1 MILFDFATPAEQ
13 ARVKVMLRPEDS
25 PLFSPTRHGPAF
37 SPKFDA
43 DEPIR
48 RHRFARGIPQ
58 GDDGAEADS
67 DVDLLEHDGPNEEAL
82 AQDEG
87 AVLAEQAQAQD
98 QPQ

>member
-48 RHRFARGIPQ
+48 RSQFSRGIPQ
-58 GDDGAEADS
+58 G
-67 DVDLLEHDGPNEEAL
+67 L
-82 AQDEG
+82 A
-87 AVLAEQAQAQD
+87 
-98 QPQ
+98 